1 MDSIDSVW
9 RFEVEAEAA
18 RQGGVD
24 TLDAADV
31 ADAVDAGTS
40 CVVIARM
47 DTAVVA
53 AGEAA
58 RTVRMIADARFDGL
72 DVGIDVEQVER
83 Y

>member
-1 MDSIDSVW
+1 MK
-9 RFEVEAEAA
+9 VEAEAA
-18 RQGGVD
+18 RPVDID

-40 CVVIARM
+40 RVVIARAE
-47 DTAVVA
+47 TAGA
-53 AGEAA
+53 AVRAAA
-58 RTVRMIADARFDGL
+58 RTVRMKADAGFDGL

>member
-1 MDSIDSVW
+1 MGRTGSVW
-9 RFEVEAEAA
+9 RMEVEAEAA
-18 RQGGVD
+18 RLGGIE
-24 TLDAADV
+24 TLDVADI

-40 CVVIARM
+40 CVVIARA